1 MEHQKTFTLDKSLMT
16 DKIKNEA
23 KKRMELLQLSQRVID
38 EFINNGNIM
47 MSDFDGQIV
56 DVHIFVSF
64 RSFSDFVSKTLQIGC
79 QRRLSGNLSVRSD
92 RPAARM

>member
-1 MEHQKTFTLDKSLMT
+1 MK
-16 DKIKNEA
+16 
-23 KKRMELLQLSQRVID
+23 LLQQENAHAVVLGDDRIEHMQRLDGLIAVRSREVHRALQD
-38 EFINNGNIM
+38 FLR
-47 MSDFDGQIV
+47 FDGQIV